1 MNEAGAMLRHHD
13 SIPANV
19 SIVAPLFIDTF
30 MGIAMKAKTI
40 AVLIVASAASLAV
53 PAFADDS
60 STVAPAS
67 HAPSAVHA
75 MSAKHDTQNM
85 RDMPD
90 AGTGAVGGGDA
101 YKTQSGKRE
110 ERDSIDAWLR
120 GG

>member
-1 MNEAGAMLRHHD
+1 MKRARCFRHHD

-30 MGIAMKAKTI
+30 TGI